1 MKRIVVALAAL
12 LLFGAVKFPL
22 EQALDQAHRNAYFRG
37 AHLNLSLRE
46 QIGQGAFLAAL
57 GGFRGVIADILSLQ
71 ANEAWQNTQW
81 SRVILLY
88 NQITTLEP
96 RMTLH
101 WEMAANY
108 MAFDASVAALND
120 PHQPR
125 QALRVKASRE
135 YIQVGRDFLERGIR
149 NNPDRH
155 ALYSRLGFLL
165 MEKLKDHQGA
175 YEAYTQAARL
185 PGALGYEERFAA
197 YELSKCPG
205 KEAQAYALLVD
216 LYRKSKREHTPTLLR
231 RIKEMEEKPN
241 ILSEQRVYNPAGTP
255 P

>member
-1 MKRIVVALAAL
+1 MKRIAAALAAL
-12 LLFGAVKFPL
+12 LLFGGVKFQM
-22 EQALDQAHRNAYFRG
+22 EQAIDQAHRNAYFRG

-57 GGFRGVIADILSLQ
+57 SGFRGVIADILSLE

-81 SRVILLY
+81 SRVIMLY
-88 NQITTLEP
+88 NQITTLAP
-96 RMTLH
+96 RMVLH

-108 MAFDASVAALND
+108 MAFDASVSVLED
-120 PHQPR
+120 PRQPR

-175 YEAYTQAARL
+175 YEAYTQASKF
-185 PGALGYEERFAA
+185 PDALGYEERFAA

-205 KEAQAYALLVD
+205 KEAQAYALLVEI
-216 LYRKSKREHTPTLLR
+216 YRRGKREQTPTLLH
-231 RIKEMEEKPN
+231 RIRALEEKLN
-241 ILSEQRVYNPAGTP
+241 ISSEQRVYIPAGTP

>member
-1 MKRIVVALAAL
+1 VKRIAVALAAL

-22 EQALDQAHRNAYFRG
+22 EQAVDQAHRNAYFRG
-37 AHLNLSLRE
+37 AHLNLPLRE

-57 GGFRGVIADILSLQ
+57 SGFRGVIADLLSLQ
-71 ANEAWQNTQW
+71 ANDAWQNTQW

-108 MAFDASVAALND
+108 MAFDASVAALED
-120 PHQPR
+120 PRQPR
-125 QALRVKASRE
+125 QALRIKASRE
-135 YIQVGRDFLERGIR
+135 YMQIGREFLERGIR

-155 ALYSRLGFLL
+155 ALYNRLGFLL

-175 YEAYTQAARL
+175 YEAYTQAAKF
-185 PGALGYEERFAA
+185 PEALGYEERFAA

-205 KEAQAYALLVD
+205 KEAQAYALLVN
-216 LYRKSKREHTPTLLR
+216 LYRKSNREHTPTLLH
-231 RIKEMEEKPN
+231 RIHDLEDKLH
-241 ILSEQRVYNPAGTP
+241 ISSEQRVYNPAGTP